1 MTEGPK
7 PSLELKP
14 TLRQVLSPQLRF
26 SLKLLQMPKLELR
39 QEIIAALEE
48 NPLLEEMEWTPPEV
62 PVAPGGGGEEEGL
75 RWDRIPGREQSLYHH
90 LLSQIEVTP
99 NTTEEE
105 RSAARKL
112 LLYLDPMGHLIMD
125 PELIA
130 IELETPV
137 EQLKKGLELLHRLD
151 PIGCGARDCKEAV
164 LIQAKTKYPNDR
176 LLISIIRDHWEELCK
191 GRWSEVEKAYR
202 LSEDEKLG
210 LLKRLRTLDPFPG
223 IRWGE
228 AAQSFV
234 QVEAYIYKVG
244 DEYQVHLDESG
255 IPRIRISPTYLEML
269 ESPNTP
275 EEVKEFIK
283 ERYQRA
289 LTLVQSIEQ
298 RKRTIRRVVEI
309 IIEKQKPFLEGRSQ
323 GVLPMTLKEVAEKV
337 GLHQSTVS
345 RVVSKKYVQT
355 PQGTFPLKFFFS
367 SSVEGKDGKVSSM
380 SIKQKIRR
388 LISQEDPKKPL
399 GDQAIADILAKEGI
413 RLARR
418 TVTKYREAMGIP
430 ASTKRRLRR

>member
-1 MTEGPK
+1 MK
-7 PSLELKP
+7 PSLEIKP

-48 NPLLEEMEWTPPEV
+48 NPLLEEMEWTPPDV

-75 RWDRIPGREQSLYHH
+75 RWDKIPGKEQTLYHH
-90 LLSQIEVTP
+90 LLSQIEITP
-99 NTTEEE
+99 GTTEEE
-105 RSAARKL
+105 RIAARKL

-130 IELETPV
+130 IELEMPIG
-137 EQLKKGLELLHRLD
+137 QLRKGIKLLHRLD
-151 PIGCGARDCKEAV
+151 PIGCGAKDCKEAV
-164 LIQAKTKYPNDR
+164 LIQARLRYPDDR
-176 LLISIIRDHWEELCK
+176 LLESIIRDHWEELCQGHWGK
-191 GRWSEVEKAYR
+191 VEKIYN
-202 LSEDEKLG
+202 LSEDERVG
-210 LLKRLRTLDPFPG
+210 ILKRLRTLDPFPG

-234 QVEAYIYKVG
+234 QVEAFIYKVG

-255 IPRIRISPTYLEML
+255 IPRIRINPTYIEML

-275 EEVKEFIK
+275 EDVKEFLK

-289 LTLVQSIEQ
+289 MTLVQSIEQ
-298 RKRTIRRVVEI
+298 RKRTIRRVVET
-309 IIEKQKPFLEGRSQ
+309 IIEKQRPFLEGRSQ
-323 GVLPMTLKEVAEKV
+323 GVIPMTLKEVAEKV

-345 RVVSKKYVQT
+345 RVVSRKYVQT
-355 PQGTFPLKFFFS
+355 PQGTFPLKLFFS
-367 SSVEGKDGKVSSM
+367 SSIDGKGGKISSM

-388 LISQEDPKKPL
+388 LISQENPAKPL
-399 GDQAIADILAKEGI
+399 GDQAIANILAKEGI
-413 RLARR
+413 HLARR

>member
-1 MTEGPK
+1 MSGPK
-7 PSLELKP
+7 PSLELRP
-14 TLRQVLSPQLRF
+14 ALRQILSPQLRF

-39 QEIIAALEE
+39 QEIMAALEE

-62 PVAPGGGGEEEGL
+62 PVAPGGGGEDEGL

-90 LLSQIEVTP
+90 LLNQIEMAPTG
-99 NTTEEE
+99 EEE
-105 RSAARKL
+105 RGAARKL

-130 IELETPV
+130 IELEIPV
-137 EQLKKGLELLHRLD
+137 ERLKKGLDLLHRLD
-151 PIGCGARDCKEAV
+151 PLGCGARDCKEAV
-164 LIQAKTKYPNDR
+164 LIQARVRYPSDR
-176 LLISIIRDHWEELCK
+176 LLISIIRDHWEELC
-191 GRWSEVEKAYR
+191 REQWSEVEKSYR
-202 LSEDEKLG
+202 LSDDEKMG

-244 DEYQVHLDESG
+244 DDYQVHLDESG

-269 ESPNTP
+269 ESPGAP
-275 EEVKEFIK
+275 EDVKEFIK
-283 ERYQRA
+283 ERYRRA
-289 LTLVQSIEQ
+289 LAMVQSIEQ
-298 RKRTIRRVVEI
+298 RKKTIRRVVEV
-309 IIEKQKPFLEGRSQ
+309 IIEKQRPFLEGRSQ
-323 GVLPMTLKEVAEKV
+323 GVVPMTLKEVAEKV
-337 GLHQSTVS
+337 ELHISTVS
-345 RVVSKKYVQT
+345 RVVSRKYVQT

-367 SSVEGKDGKVSSM
+367 SGVEGKEGKISSM
-380 SIKQKIRR
+380 SIKQRIRR

-418 TVTKYREAMGIP
+418 TVTKYRESMGIP

>member
-1 MTEGPK
+1 MTVPK
-7 PSLELKP
+7 PSLELRP
-14 TLRQVLSPQLRF
+14 ALRQVLSPQLRF

-39 QEIIAALEE
+39 QEIMAALEE
-48 NPLLEEMEWTPPEV
+48 NPRLEEMEWTPPEV
-62 PVAPGGGGEEEGL
+62 PIAPGGGGEDEGL
-75 RWDRIPGREQSLYHH
+75 RWDRIPGKEHSLYHH
-90 LLSQIEVTP
+90 LLNQIEVAPTG
-99 NTTEEE
+99 EEE
-105 RSAARKL
+105 RDAARRL

-125 PELIA
+125 VELIA
-130 IELETPV
+130 IELEVPV
-137 EQLKKGLELLHRLD
+137 EKLKEGLELLHRLD
-151 PIGCGARDCKEAV
+151 PLGCGARDCKEAV
-164 LIQAKTKYPNDR
+164 LIQAKLKYPDDR

-191 GRWSEVEKAYR
+191 ERWSEVEKSYK
-202 LSEDEKLG
+202 LSDDEKMG

-269 ESPNTP
+269 ESSSTP
-275 EEVKEFIK
+275 DDVKEFIK

-289 LTLVQSIEQ
+289 MALVQSIEQ
-298 RKRTIRRVVEI
+298 RKKTIRRVVEV
-309 IIEKQKPFLEGRSQ
+309 IIERQRPFLEGRSQ
-323 GVLPMTLKEVAEKV
+323 GVVPMTLKEVAEKV
-337 GLHQSTVS
+337 DLHISTVS
-345 RVVSKKYVQT
+345 RVVSRKYVQT

-367 SSVEGKDGKVSSM
+367 SGVEGKGGKISSM
-380 SIKQKIRR
+380 SIKQRIRR

-399 GDQAIADILAKEGI
+399 GDQAIANILAKEGI
-413 RLARR
+413 SLARR
-418 TVTKYREAMGIP
+418 TVTKYRESMGIP

>member
-1 MTEGPK
+1 MSEGFK

-14 TLRQVLSPQLRF
+14 TLRQVLSPQLRY

-39 QEIIAALEE
+39 QEVIAALEE

-75 RWDRIPGREQSLYHH
+75 RWDRIPGKEQTLYHH

-99 NTTEEE
+99 GADEEAKG
-105 RSAARKL
+105 AARKL

-130 IELETPV
+130 IELEVPV
-137 EQLKKGLELLHRLD
+137 KSLRKGLELLHRLD
-151 PIGCGARDCKEAV
+151 PQGCGARDCREAV
-164 LIQAKTKYPNDR
+164 LIQARLRYPHDE
-176 LLISIIRDHWEELCK
+176 LLISIIRNHWKELCE
-191 GRWSEVEKAYR
+191 GRWGEVERAYR
-202 LSEDEKLG
+202 LSEDEKTG

-269 ESPNTP
+269 ESPSTP

-283 ERYQRA
+283 DRYQRA
-289 LTLVQSIEQ
+289 MALVQSIEQ
-298 RKRTIRRVVEI
+298 RKRTIRKVVAA
-309 IIEKQKPFLEGRSQ
+309 IIERQRPFLEGRSQ
-323 GVLPMTLKEVAEKV
+323 GVLPMTLKEVADEV

-345 RVVSKKYVQT
+345 RVVSRKYVQT
-355 PQGTFPLKFFFS
+355 PQGTFPLKLFFS
-367 SSVEGKDGKVSSM
+367 SSVDSKGGKVSSM